1 MTQLV
6 QLQLPIEIV
15 QSLLK
20 NMEEFEETCVATREY
35 LESGLCSDSG
45 MLGMDSPE
53 EAVWAEAHCKA
64 ARSFIVDQLAQQGLT
79 SLVTAAP

>member
-1 MTQLV
+1 M
-6 QLQLPIEIV
+6 EIV
-15 QSLLK
+15 QALLQ
-20 NMEEFEETCVATREY
+20 NMEEFETDCVATREY

-45 MLGMDSPE
+45 MLDMETPE
-53 EAVWAEAHCKA
+53 EAAWAEAHCKA